1 MCSVDGIAHYVIEN
15 CRFYPQSN
23 RRSGVRVVCTP
34 RDSGKDVDYFINSLS
49 VSNCRNMSSTADMP
63 IKQVVTS
70 SVTGDIKI
78 GVLNVVNSNL
88 SIELEAEEISVS
100 GEANE

>member
-23 RRSGVRVVCTP
+23 KRSGVRVVCAP
-34 RDSGKDVDYFINSLS
+34 RDTGKDADYFLNSLS

-63 IKQVVTS
+63 IKQVITS
-70 SVTGDIKI
+70 SVTGEITLR
-78 GVLNVVNSNL
+78 VLNVINTNL
-88 SIELEAEEISVS
+88 SVEMEADNTFIF
-100 GEANE
+100 GN